1 MKCSTAGMLG
11 NVAAALRVSLYALK
25 VYAGLDKQL
34 HSFLTCALEGGWV
47 TPNPAR
53 SAVSR
58 YKGCVQDHCAHLRFW
73 YHVLTCVSVRLSLAA
88 SSILS
93 CTLRYFCRS
102 KLFSK
107 VCNWWSVNAVRAFR
121 CFLVR
126 FPLAWPPLPPPAA
139 SSSLWPVT

>member
-1 MKCSTAGMLG
+1 MQQHGRDVGKCGCCTEGVCGSGRTTPLIPNLCTRRRLG
-11 NVAAALRVSLYALK
+11 DPKTQTSH
-25 VYAGLDKQL
+25 Q
-34 HSFLTCALEGGWV
+34 
-47 TPNPAR
+47 PAR
-53 SAVSR
+53 SAVAR
-58 YKGCVQDHCAHLRFW
+58 YKGCVQERCAHLRFW

-126 FPLAWPPLPPPAA
+126 FPLGWPPLPPPAA

>member
-1 MKCSTAGMLG
+1 MLKCSSAVGVLG
-11 NVAAALRVSLYALK
+11 NVGCCAEGVCGSGRTTPLIPNLYTRRRLPRD
-25 VYAGLDKQL
+25 LPISQ
-34 HSFLTCALEGGWV
+34 
-47 TPNPAR
+47 PR
-53 SAVSR
+53 SAVTR
-58 YKGCVQDHCAHLRFW
+58 YKGCVQDRCAHLRFW

-126 FPLAWPPLPPPAA
+126 FPLGWPPLPPPAA

>member
-1 MKCSTAGMLG
+1 MYGLSGRKTPLILNLCTRRNLDESQTQSGRFGPAGDRPRIIQPVAQPLDTKTACLP
-11 NVAAALRVSLYALK
+11 S
-25 VYAGLDKQL
+25 
-34 HSFLTCALEGGWV
+34 
-47 TPNPAR
+47 
-53 SAVSR
+53 
-58 YKGCVQDHCAHLRFW
+58 VQDRCAYLRFW

-126 FPLAWPPLPPPAA
+126 FPLEWPLLPPPAA